1 MTKLISNILCP
12 PCSFTSFLPFEV
24 VRILPNLEFEEDGCA
39 FWDGDGDRSWLS
51 FGGWSG
57 DGKEEIGVEKANVH
71 FALHRLLCTFAPF
84 YI

>member
-1 MTKLISNILCP
+1 MCVLGTA
-12 PCSFTSFLPFEV
+12 E
-24 VRILPNLEFEEDGCA
+24 
-39 FWDGDGDRSWLS
+39 GDRPWLS

-71 FALHRLLCTFAPF
+71 FALHRLLCNFAPF

>member
-1 MTKLISNILCP
+1 MDLRFGT
-12 PCSFTSFLPFEV
+12 
-24 VRILPNLEFEEDGCA
+24 A
-39 FWDGDGDRSWLS
+39 DGDRPWLS